1 MEIIFCCSQR
11 PLYWKIF
18 ASLLLPF
25 AAFLTMIK
33 VTSRKQTSNLFFNP
47 RSPCS
52 IRSHTQTTSSTH
64 KSNYYT
70 VGKME
75 PYNHFHK
82 LEAPFVYY
90 IRTSF
95 VWKERWMMIICV
107 FPYPLWVFYT
117 NLWYMF
123 NHPFDT
129 LLFYLMLQ
137 SRHFVADA
145 YL

>member
-1 MEIIFCCSQR
+1 
-11 PLYWKIF
+11 
-18 ASLLLPF
+18 
-25 AAFLTMIK
+25 
-33 VTSRKQTSNLFFNP
+33 
-47 RSPCS
+47 
-52 IRSHTQTTSSTH
+52 
-64 KSNYYT
+64 
-70 VGKME
+70 ME

-82 LEAPFVYY
+82 LEAPFVYA
-90 IRTSF
+90 SF